1 MGTGTLAE
9 ALEREHHEID
19 AGIEEFVTGQTAGR
33 PDLAPL
39 NRATAALRRHIYL
52 EEELVFPPLRASGL
66 FAAIM
71 VMLREHGEI
80 WTVMDALEA
89 EVAADPTSAAVR
101 ERCAELLALLESH
114 NAKEEPIIYPQTDA
128 TLSPEAAATLRE
140 FLASGQMPDGW
151 VCAKAA
157 S

>member
-9 ALEREHHEID
+9 ALEHEHHEID
-19 AGIEEFVTGQTAGR
+19 AGIEEFVARQATGD

-39 NRATAALRRHIYL
+39 NRAMAALRRHIYL

-80 WTVMDALEA
+80 WTAMDALEA
-89 EVAADPTSAAVR
+89 EVAADAASAAVR
-101 ERCAELLALLESH
+101 DRCAELVTLLEAH
-114 NAKEEPIIYPQTDA
+114 NSKEEPIIYPQTDA
-128 TLSPEAAATLRE
+128 TLSPEAAATLRD
-140 FLASGQMPDGW
+140 FLGSGQMPEGW
-151 VCAKAA
+151 VCAKAV

>member
-1 MGTGTLAE
+1 MSTETLAD

-19 AGIEEFVTGQTAGR
+19 AGIEEFVAAQSAG
-33 PDLAPL
+33 DVELHTL
-39 NRATAALRRHIYL
+39 TRAMDALRRHIYL

-80 WTVMDALEA
+80 WTVMDALES
-89 EVAADPTSAAVR
+89 EVATDPTGTAVR
-101 ERCAELLALLESH
+101 ERCAELVALLEAH

-128 TLSPEAAATLRE
+128 TLGAEAAATLRE
-140 FLASGQMPDGW
+140 FLDSGTMPEGW